1 MDADDNIYKTRVT
14 LLEKIKNKHDDESW
28 EDFVFYYK
36 NFIYIICRRMNL
48 NHHDSEEIVQKVL
61 LISWNKL
68 PEFSY
73 DKKQNFRGWL
83 CQVTKNCVKDFFRFV
98 NRQNTKVEKA
108 SQDGQ
113 TNPLHN
119 VSIPDIEKIAEE
131 EWNTYLAS
139 MALMNIKDKF
149 SEKVID
155 VFLKLSEGSSIASVG
170 EELDLP
176 PNTVSVYKKR
186 VTATLCKEIRRLNH
200 ELG

>member
-1 MDADDNIYKTRVT
+1 M
-14 LLEKIKNKHDDESW
+14 
-28 EDFVFYYK
+28 
-36 NFIYIICRRMNL
+36 
-48 NHHDSEEIVQKVL
+48 
-61 LISWNKL
+61 
-68 PEFSY
+68 
-73 DKKQNFRGWL
+73 
-83 CQVTKNCVKDFFRFV
+83 TKNCVKDFFRFV